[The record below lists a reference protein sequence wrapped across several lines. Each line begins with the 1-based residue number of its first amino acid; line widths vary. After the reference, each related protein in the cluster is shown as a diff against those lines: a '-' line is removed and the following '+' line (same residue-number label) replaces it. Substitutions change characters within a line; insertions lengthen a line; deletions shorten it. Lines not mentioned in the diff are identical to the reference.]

1 MLNTQFPTEKKAI
14 QYMFRTL
21 KQLCNGSVDWRG
33 NGDRKDSQFTQIWK
47 LKQKRQV
54 EDRVFGSFAESGN
67 EKEGVI
73 LTNTLNA

>member
-33 NGDRKDSQFTQIWK
+33 NGDRKDSQFT
-47 LKQKRQV
+47 
-54 EDRVFGSFAESGN
+54 
-67 EKEGVI
+67 
-73 LTNTLNA
+73 